1 MKKICNQNLTC
12 IKDEKFFLE
21 EGGGGEGGSNGN

>member
-12 IKDEKFFLE
+12 IKDEKFFF
-21 EGGGGEGGSNGN
+21 GGGGGGRGGNLF